1 MGNCTEINKDNME
14 TIKPFLSVLS
24 LILAVVFSIVLI
36 VIIDFYGDIRTDSY
50 MKEVN
55 GMIWGTGKEELRAYV
70 QDLGTRSEMQQL
82 LLTISDV
89 KNRIVFEKELVINW
103 DLWSSGFLKAM
114 QVDDDP
120 EPEIVF
126 YVYRSREFNAGRF
139 NSETNQIF
147 FNFYLDIKSK
157 KVEAKDFRTA
167 SSKARE
173 LAEIRLTTAK
183 TFSIQLFLFVTMP
196 LIAILI
202 YHILIRIFRGCYVI
216 ASEVPQ
222 Q

>member
-1 MGNCTEINKDNME
+1 MENCTEVNKDNME
-14 TIKPFLSVLS
+14 TVKPFLSVLS

-70 QDLGTRSEMQQL
+70 QDLGTSTEKQYL
-82 LLTISDV
+82 LLTISDI

-103 DLWSSGFLKAM
+103 DLWGSGFLKAM

-126 YVYRSREFNAGRF
+126 YVFRSREFNAERF
-139 NSETNQIF
+139 NSETNPIF
-147 FNFYLDIKSK
+147 SNFYLDIKSG

-183 TFSIQLFLFVTMP
+183 TFSLQLFLIVFMP
-196 LIAILI
+196 FTAILI
-202 YHILIRIFRGCYVI
+202 YRFLISLARRL
-216 ASEVPQ
+216 E
-222 Q
+222 